1 VAKAKKSTTTKKA
14 TTKKATT
21 AKKTTVAKKKPTT
34 KVAAKKVT
42 KKSTK
47 KSSSK
52 KPSTKK
58 PSLKK
63 SVASEEVVMDRRRPD
78 VVKETPAVEPVLE
91 RRAKVTRRRQI
102 DPTTCERDYNNEEI
116 EFMQALDAYKR
127 SSGRMFP
134 TCSEILEVVRDLGYQ
149 KLVLSGTIELVSPV
163 AQAPVVAE
171 SVDSELELEAELA
184 GFTA

>member
-1 VAKAKKSTTTKKA
+1 MAKAKTSTKKTTTAKKA
-14 TTKKATT
+14 TA
-21 AKKTTVAKKKPTT
+21 AKKTTVAKKKPAT

-42 KKSTK
+42 KKSAK
-47 KSSSK
+47 KPNIK
-52 KPSTKK
+52 KPSK
-58 PSLKK
+58 KK

-91 RRAKVTRRRQI
+91 RRAKVVRRRQI
-102 DPTTCERDYNNEEI
+102 DPTTCERDYNSEEI

-149 KLVLSGTIELVSPV
+149 KLVLSGSIDSTTKATSE
-163 AQAPVVAE
+163 PVVAE
-171 SVDSELELEAELA
+171 SLDSETEEEFAEL
-184 GFTA
+184 TA